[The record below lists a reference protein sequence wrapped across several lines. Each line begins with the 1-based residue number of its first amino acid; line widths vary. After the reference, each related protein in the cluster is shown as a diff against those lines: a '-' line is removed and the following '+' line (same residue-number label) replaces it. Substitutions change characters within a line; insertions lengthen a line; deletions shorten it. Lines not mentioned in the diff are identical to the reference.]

1 MADLETLEVT
11 IKNIVFQTGEGTF
24 SVFRAVNKEL
34 GVVTCVYRGKA
45 PYAGEQVSLTGAW
58 TTHPR
63 FGRQFQVKS
72 WEARKPS
79 GRDALVRMLGS
90 GAVKGIGPS
99 LAQRIVDCFGEAA
112 LDVLENHPERL
123 QEVSGIGKKKARAIM
138 ESYGELRESRK
149 LILFLEQHGISGNF
163 APRIQSLYGGTAIT
177 RITNNPYC
185 LAEDVDGIGFVTADR
200 MARSLGFEAGSE
212 DRIRAGIRYVLMN
225 SANEGHT
232 CVPDTWLIEKTA
244 RTLQLAAEKVRTVY
258 AKLLSQ
264 DILRTEDLGGGRTC
278 VYAEYLYRA
287 EAGVAK
293 RLLLLR
299 DKVNSLWK
307 VDYEAIIRQWEAD
320 ADIRLAPEQIE
331 AIRASVSHGVFVLTG
346 GPGTGK
352 TTVVK
357 GILSVLRKAGC
368 HIQLAAPTG
377 RAAKRLSE
385 SAGEPALTVHRLLEY
400 TPGSDD
406 GEPLWG
412 RNEDNPVDADAVIV
426 DEASMMDIV
435 LMYNLLRALPIGCRL
450 ILVGDIN
457 HLPSVGPG
465 SVLKDI
471 IRSGTMPI
479 VRLEN
484 VFRQAQLSPIV
495 RNAHRINQGLMP
507 EWKGEKDFV
516 FTPFASEEETMR
528 YIVDLYEKLVRTQSW
543 ENVQVLTPMHKNVC
557 GVENLNRL
565 LQGRVNPPAPDK
577 PELTLGLLSFREGD
591 KVMQIRNNYEKNVF
605 NGDLGTIERIQ
616 GKYVLVSFPDRPE
629 DPHVGYDGAEVE
641 DLRLAYAMSVHKAQ
655 GSEYAVVIMPLV
667 PSHYILLQRNLFYTA
682 VTRARKQVYLAGS
695 LKAMQMAVGND
706 RTQKR
711 YSLLA
716 ERLKQAFF
724 E

>member
-1 MADLETLEVT
+1 MSEKGSKENKLGTMPVGPLLISMAVPMMLSFFIQALY
-11 IKNIVFQTGEGTF
+11 NIVDSMFVARISE
-24 SVFRAVNKEL
+24 
-34 GVVTCVYRGKA
+34 
-45 PYAGEQVSLTGAW
+45 
-58 TTHPR
+58 
-63 FGRQFQVKS
+63 
-72 WEARKPS
+72 EA
-79 GRDALVRMLGS
+79 L
-90 GAVKGIGPS
+90 
-99 LAQRIVDCFGEAA
+99 
-112 LDVLENHPERL
+112 
-123 QEVSGIGKKKARAIM
+123 
-138 ESYGELRESRK
+138 
-149 LILFLEQHGISGNF
+149 
-163 APRIQSLYGGTAIT
+163 
-177 RITNNPYC
+177 
-185 LAEDVDGIGFVTADR
+185 
-200 MARSLGFEAGSE
+200 
-212 DRIRAGIRYVLMN
+212 
-225 SANEGHT
+225 
-232 CVPDTWLIEKTA
+232 
-244 RTLQLAAEKVRTVY
+244 
-258 AKLLSQ
+258 
-264 DILRTEDLGGGRTC
+264 
-278 VYAEYLYRA
+278 
-287 EAGVAK
+287 
-293 RLLLLR
+293 
-299 DKVNSLWK
+299 
-307 VDYEAIIRQWEAD
+307 
-320 ADIRLAPEQIE
+320 
-331 AIRASVSHGVFVLTG
+331 ASVSLAFPMQQIMNAIGI
-346 GPGTGK
+346 GTG
-352 TTVVK
+352 V
-357 GILSVLRKAGC
+357 GISAS
-368 HIQLAAPTG
+368 IP
-377 RAAKRLSE
+377 RLI
-385 SAGEPALTVHRLLEY
+385 GQKKK
-400 TPGSDD
+400 
-406 GEPLWG
+406 
-412 RNEDNPVDADAVIV
+412 
-426 DEASMMDIV
+426 DEADSIANTGIFLCLCYAAV
-435 LMYNLLRALPIGCRL
+435 FIFLGFTFAHRFYLMQTD
-450 ILVGDIN
+450 VEE
-457 HLPSVGPG
+457 
-465 SVLKDI
+465 I